1 MAQKKRATQK
11 NKNRSSDTVKP
22 PPCPS
27 VKYDGKPKP
36 TGDGSKPPDN
46 PPAAGLHLIAT
57 PIGNASDIS
66 LRAMDILGQADLVAC
81 EDTRTSGKLL
91 AIHGISARLTPY
103 HEHNADRVRPNLI
116 RRLKNG
122 ETVALV
128 SDAGT
133 PLVSDPGYK
142 LVRDCIEMNIPV
154 TAVPGPSAILTALI
168 LSGLPMD
175 RFMFAGFLP
184 NRSAGRRSAL
194 TELGSIA
201 ATLVFMES
209 PHRLAASLRDMADV
223 LGDRKAVVARELTK
237 MFEEVR
243 RATLCQLAEHYRTND
258 RPKGEIM
265 IVVAPCGKPPPPE
278 GKELDRE
285 ILEALEHLSLRD
297 ACAGIAASTGLPRQ
311 KIYAR
316 ALELKRQERRENGDR

>member
-1 MAQKKRATQK
+1 M
-11 NKNRSSDTVKP
+11 V
-22 PPCPS
+22 
-27 VKYDGKPKP
+27 
-36 TGDGSKPPDN
+36 
-46 PPAAGLHLIAT
+46 AT

-66 LRAMDILGQADLVAC
+66 LRAMDVLGRVDLVAC

-103 HEHNADRVRPNLI
+103 HEHNADRVRANLT

-122 ETVALV
+122 QTVALI

-133 PLVSDPGYK
+133 PLISDPGYR
-142 LVRDCIEMNIPV
+142 LVRDCIEMEIPV
-154 TAVPGPSAILTALI
+154 TTVPGPSAILAALV

-184 NRSAGRRSAL
+184 NRSGGRRRAL
-194 TELGSIA
+194 ADLSSIP

-209 PHRLAASLRDMADV
+209 PRRLAASLGDMAEV

-237 MFEEVR
+237 MFEEAR
-243 RATLCQLAEHYRTND
+243 RATLCQLAEYYRTND

-265 IVVAPCGKPPPPE
+265 VVVAPSGKPPPPDDA
-278 GKELDRE
+278 ELDE
-285 ILEALEHLSLRD
+285 KIIKALECSSLRD
-297 ACAGIAASTGLPRQ
+297 AAAEIAVSTGLPRQ

-316 ALELKRQERRENGDR
+316 ALKIKRQKQRGGNDC